1 MDSKNQVFEIEY
13 CVNCGKETQ
22 YKKGDHIDT
31 KISYIEGAG
40 QLCSRCHYNQV
51 FIKQSLH

>member
-22 YKKGDHIDT
+22 YKIDNRDNLM
-31 KISYIEGAG
+31 KKMLANKYDDMMGE
-40 QLCSRCHYNQV
+40 QDV
-51 FIKQSLH
+51 